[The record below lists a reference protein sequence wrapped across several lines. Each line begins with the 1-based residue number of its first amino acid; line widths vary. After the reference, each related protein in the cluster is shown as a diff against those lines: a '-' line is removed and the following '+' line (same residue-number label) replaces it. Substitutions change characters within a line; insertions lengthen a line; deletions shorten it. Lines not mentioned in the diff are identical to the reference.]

1 MILEDHNYS
10 VYLNEHDPCAFQPI
24 NILKE
29 LKPHQR
35 TALAKCIAMETQPY
49 LTYHVPNPENLIRF
63 QNSYVPTFK
72 GTFQVQANVGIIG
85 DIVGYGKTLIALS
98 LIASQPLSQIYVHQI
113 QNHSYGSSHFSASMS
128 FIKERTFRY
137 QPNDLIHTTLAVVP
151 KGPVF
156 IQWKQFIE
164 KDTKL
169 KCIAIDSLHTIK
181 KLLPKTYVELK
192 HYLEQYDIVLI
203 KNTTLKV
210 LVQYYDEMEPAVT
223 IHGFDRI
230 MVDEAHDILCKIP
243 SMNFK
248 FIWLITSS
256 YRQLS
261 NYSNS
266 KSLANH
272 IDLIIHHIERLHY
285 LLVKSVNEYVV
296 QSFDVPKPIE
306 TYYLCRL
313 DRMLTAISL
322 FVHPTIRDKINVND
336 IAGAVH
342 DLGGTQTDGEGL
354 VNLVKRDFMKDI
366 YNKEKELAFIQSL
379 ELEHEQK
386 EARLRTV
393 RQELTRLNGRLE
405 ALEER
410 LRNLNTEMCP
420 ICMDNFENPI
430 YLSCTHTICGKCL
443 FKWIDSS
450 VVTRQYT
457 VGCPQCRTSID
468 CTKLIAVTQNAK
480 EQPSTQEPLSKDG
493 NLIQIL
499 QKKPEGRFIL
509 FSRVDSQFYR
519 LCQLLKEH
527 NIPHSEMKGSTSH
540 MMHILEEFK
549 NGKLKI
555 ILLTTQ
561 YAGCGIDIS
570 CATDMI
576 IYHKMPGEQNQA
588 IGRAQR
594 VGRTEPL
601 TIHHLCYAHELS
613 EEGV

>member
-1 MILEDHNYS
+1 MTSETHKYS
-10 VYLNEHDPCAFQPI
+10 IYLSENDPSCFQPPT
-24 NILKE
+24 ILKE

-49 LTYHVPNPENLIRF
+49 LTYYVPSPEEVIRF
-63 QNSYVPTFK
+63 SSSYMPTFK
-72 GTFQVQANVGIIG
+72 GTFQVQANIGIIG

-98 LIASQPLSQIYVHQI
+98 LIASQPLSNIYVQ
-113 QNHSYGSSHFSASMS
+113 QQQVHSYGSSHYSASMT
-128 FIKERTFRY
+128 FVRERPFNY
-137 QPNDLIHTTLAVVP
+137 QEDGLIQTTLVVVP

-164 KDTKL
+164 KDTRL
-169 KCIAIDSLHTIK
+169 KCLAIDSLHTIK
-181 KLLPKTYVELK
+181 KVLPKTYLELK
-192 HYLEQYDIVLI
+192 QYLERFDLVLI

-210 LVQYYDEMEPAVT
+210 MIEYYTDFISER
-223 IHGFDRI
+223 HGFERI
-230 MVDEAHDILCKIP
+230 MVDEAHDILWKIP
-243 SMNFK
+243 MMNFK

-256 YRQLS
+256 YRLLS
-261 NYSNS
+261 HYTNS
-266 KSLANH
+266 KSIANH
-272 IDLIIHHIERLHY
+272 LHLIIHHTERIHY
-285 LLVKSVNEYVV
+285 LLVKSLNDYVV

-306 TYYLCRL
+306 KYYLCRM
-313 DRMLTAISL
+313 DRMLTALSL

-342 DLGGTQTDGEGL
+342 DLGGTQTDEEGL

-379 ELEHEQK
+379 DLETDQK

-393 RQELTRLNGRLE
+393 RQELTRLTSRYE

-410 LRNLNTEMCP
+410 IKNLNTDTCP
-420 ICMDNFENPI
+420 ICMDSFENPI

-443 FKWIDSS
+443 FQWMQSS
-450 VVTRQYT
+450 IITRQFH

-468 CTKLIAVTQNAK
+468 CTKLVAVVQNTPAPSPTQ
-480 EQPSTQEPLSKDG
+480 QMLSKEEH
-493 NLIQIL
+493 LIDIL

-519 LCQLLKEH
+519 LCVLLSEH
-527 NIPHSEMKGSTSH
+527 KIPHSEMKGSTTH
-540 MMHILEEFK
+540 MMNILEDFK
-549 NGKLKI
+549 AGKLKI

-570 CATDMI
+570 CATDAI
-576 IYHKMPGEQNQA
+576 LYHKMPAEQQQA

-613 EEGV
+613 EETV